1 MSSGGGRSQ
10 PAAVRGAGFASGV
23 LPGWRGAPS
32 FLQGRVHHEAA
43 GDHSSTSDWY
53 RVDRHQGA
61 GPAGGQAVAVSRPSG
76 CGGGACGRQ
85 ADTCEVF
92 AAVPAKRRPQQK
104 QGGQQGHHK
113 GQQGQQV
120 ASGKSSKGTG
130 GKYLCAKHAQY
141 GEDAFFCGDK
151 KNCTWSGN

>member
-1 MSSGGGRSQ
+1 MV
-10 PAAVRGAGFASGV
+10 AA
-23 LPGWRGAPS
+23 
-32 FLQGRVHHEAA
+32 
-43 GDHSSTSDWY
+43 D
-53 RVDRHQGA
+53 
-61 GPAGGQAVAVSRPSG
+61 
-76 CGGGACGRQ
+76 
-85 ADTCEVF
+85 
-92 AAVPAKRRPQQK
+92 PAKRRPQQK

-120 ASGKSSKGTG
+120 AGGKSSKGTG